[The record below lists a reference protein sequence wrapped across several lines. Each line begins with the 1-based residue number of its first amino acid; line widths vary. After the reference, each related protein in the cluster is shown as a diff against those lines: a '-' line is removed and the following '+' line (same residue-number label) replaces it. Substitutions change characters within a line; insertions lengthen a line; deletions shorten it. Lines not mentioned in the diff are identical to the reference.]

1 MFWRQF
7 PPIQTLILAPVMAL
21 LVLSHLQGQQVPAS
35 DLERLQA
42 EIQAAPREEGKHRRC
57 LVFSLASIFPLVFDE
72 VLRMR

>member
-42 EIQAAPREEGKHRRC
+42 ESGGAARRESIEDAWY
-57 LVFSLASIFPLVFDE
+57 SLS
-72 VLRMR
+72 LRSSR